1 MVPKN
6 WLNDSVALKNKQ
18 KNYIEVLKVLFS
30 LLSIQLLPFLSLC
43 LCFFFFFGMGNIWT
57 RHLPSLLSP
66 TQTSDH
72 CEALNSRFA
81 NRADRVDWPPTGGG
95 ALVAVCSLS

>member
-1 MVPKN
+1 MVLKN

-43 LCFFFFFGMGNIWT
+43 LCFFFGMGNIWT

>member
-6 WLNDSVALKNKQ
+6 WLNDSVTLKNKQ

-30 LLSIQLLPFLSLC
+30 PLSIQLLPFLSLR
-43 LCFFFFFGMGNIWT
+43 LFFFFFGMGNIWT

-66 TQTSDH
+66 TETSDH